1 MSKMPIHK
9 YQAYKPVDLPDRQ
22 WPGRTID
29 EAPIWCSV
37 DLRDGNQALVN
48 PMDHKRKMRM
58 FETLVAMGFKEI
70 EVGFPSASQTDFDFV
85 RTLIDGHLI
94 PDDVT
99 IQVLTQARENLI
111 ERTFESLVGARRA
124 IAHLYNSTS
133 TLQRRVVFDLDQTGI
148 TQIAVDGATLVRRL
162 AEQLDGSDIRYQY
175 SPESFT
181 GTELSYALEICE
193 AVAEVWEPT
202 PDKRVIFNL
211 PATVEM
217 ATPNVYADQIEW
229 FLRNLRNR
237 DHIILSLHPHN
248 DRGTAVAAT
257 ELAVMAGADRIEGT
271 LFGNGER
278 TGNVCLITLALNLF
292 TQGIDP
298 ELDMSDIDHLR
309 DVVEHCNELP
319 VHQRH
324 PYAGELVHSAFSGS
338 HQDAIKKGIAA
349 MEGSNS
355 GRWEVPYLPIDP
367 ADIGRTYEAIIR
379 VNSQSGKGGVA
390 YILQTDYQLDL
401 PRALQVEFSRS
412 VQEVT
417 DTSGKEITSA
427 EIWSLFERQYLEAKT
442 PYEYL
447 EHWSV
452 PDTHAS
458 GRRRITANIRE
469 HGAERTIEGRGN
481 GPIAA
486 FVEGFKAATGIDVRV
501 LDYHEHATGHGA
513 DATAVAYVEME
524 VDGGASLFGVGVAPS
539 ITGASLRALTCGVNR
554 HLARLGGGSPPSA

>member
-1 MSKMPIHK
+1 M
-9 YQAYKPVDLPDRQ
+9 
-22 WPGRTID
+22 
-29 EAPIWCSV
+29 
-37 DLRDGNQALVN
+37 
-48 PMDHKRKMRM
+48 
-58 FETLVAMGFKEI
+58 
-70 EVGFPSASQTDFDFV
+70 
-85 RTLIDGHLI
+85 
-94 PDDVT
+94 
-99 IQVLTQARENLI
+99 
-111 ERTFESLVGARRA
+111 
-124 IAHLYNSTS
+124 
-133 TLQRRVVFDLDQTGI
+133 
-148 TQIAVDGATLVRRL
+148 
-162 AEQLDGSDIRYQY
+162 
-175 SPESFT
+175 
-181 GTELSYALEICE
+181 
-193 AVAEVWEPT
+193 
-202 PDKRVIFNL
+202 
-211 PATVEM
+211 
-217 ATPNVYADQIEW
+217 
-229 FLRNLRNR
+229 
-237 DHIILSLHPHN
+237 
-248 DRGTAVAAT
+248 
-257 ELAVMAGADRIEGT
+257 
-271 LFGNGER
+271 FGNGER

-390 YILQTDYQLDL
+390 SILQTDYQLDL

-486 FVEGFKAATGIDVRV
+486 FVEGFKAGNRNRRAGSRLPRARYRPRGRCHRGGLRGNGGRRRCVSIRSGRSAEHYRCFVARPHVRR
-501 LDYHEHATGHGA
+501 ESPSRQTRRG
-513 DATAVAYVEME
+513 
-524 VDGGASLFGVGVAPS
+524 FAP
-539 ITGASLRALTCGVNR
+539 V
-554 HLARLGGGSPPSA
+554 RLSPLKST